1 MLSREN
7 LHAYQNRSIEFIK
20 KKRRCGLWISMGLG
34 KTTSTLTAILDL
46 FEDFS
51 IGKVLIIAPL
61 RVANS
66 VWKQEAR
73 KWKHLQNL
81 RISICTGS
89 ERQRLAAL
97 QMDADVYVINRENV
111 DWLVTKT
118 RTNWQFDMLVIDEC
132 FVGNTMVLTSLGP
145 RPIKIVSVGDLVI
158 TSSGVKTVSRVFK
171 KEATRLVRVT
181 LSDGKKIECTPEHPF
196 ATEIGW
202 VQAKDIKG
210 LRVVR
215 SAIYNEEKDKPI
227 LQPTMYGK
235 SKVYIKHR
243 LGCFRRFQTALSK
256 KLRTLWDS
264 VFGKGKNKPVLLP
277 WMFAQSDVGVDAGR
291 SKEENDKQR
300 INVEQGAHP
309 LEFWKSLVRRR
320 EEKVERGAQEKRP
333 QTNDAGWKRT
343 YHPVRRTN
351 EGDVIFGL
359 GEQSRNTN
367 KNEAGFQ
374 LPYLLQ
380 GGFCMARKEMDYR
393 SGRELTH
400 IAKNLGREAGQFSY
414 LSRVDNVENIKLE
427 CEEFVYNLEVDGV
440 HDYFAGEVLVHNC
453 SSFKNSSSQRFKAIR
468 KILPETEFMVLL
480 TGTPSPNSLLDIW
493 SQMYMIDFGKALG
506 RTMTSFK
513 HRFFEQDYM
522 GYKFTLRA
530 GSADKI
536 HELIEPSVIHMSAED
551 YLDVPERI
559 DLVEKIELPL
569 PLMAQYKDFERTL
582 LAELETGEEI
592 EAMSAAVLANKLLQ
606 FSNGGM
612 YTNDKGSWANIHTQ
626 KLDTL
631 AEMIEDNPNENM
643 LVAYN
648 YRFDLERLQKKF
660 PHAVLLDKKQET
672 IDRWNRGEIKLM
684 LAHPASAGHGLNLQ
698 NGGSLIVWFGMT
710 WSLEYYQQFNARLHR
725 QGQLK
730 PVRVLHIV
738 CKGTIDERVLSV
750 LSTKDVTQK
759 ALLSALKPIDFNR

>member
-7 LHAYQNRSIEFIK
+7 LHAYQERCVDFIK
-20 KKRRCGLWISMGLG
+20 KKRRCGIFLDMGLG

-81 RISICTGS
+81 RVSVCTGS

-111 DWLVTKT
+111 DWLVKKT
-118 RTNWQFDMLVIDEC
+118 RTNWQFDMLVIDE
-132 FVGNTMVLTSLGP
+132 S
-145 RPIKIVSVGDLVI
+145 
-158 TSSGVKTVSRVFK
+158 
-171 KEATRLVRVT
+171 
-181 LSDGKKIECTPEHPF
+181 
-196 ATEIGW
+196 
-202 VQAKDIKG
+202 
-210 LRVVR
+210 
-215 SAIYNEEKDKPI
+215 
-227 LQPTMYGK
+227 
-235 SKVYIKHR
+235 
-243 LGCFRRFQTALSK
+243 
-256 KLRTLWDS
+256 
-264 VFGKGKNKPVLLP
+264 
-277 WMFAQSDVGVDAGR
+277 
-291 SKEENDKQR
+291 
-300 INVEQGAHP
+300 
-309 LEFWKSLVRRR
+309 
-320 EEKVERGAQEKRP
+320 
-333 QTNDAGWKRT
+333 
-343 YHPVRRTN
+343 
-351 EGDVIFGL
+351 
-359 GEQSRNTN
+359 
-367 KNEAGFQ
+367 
-374 LPYLLQ
+374 
-380 GGFCMARKEMDYR
+380 
-393 SGRELTH
+393 
-400 IAKNLGREAGQFSY
+400 
-414 LSRVDNVENIKLE
+414 
-427 CEEFVYNLEVDGV
+427 
-440 HDYFAGEVLVHNC
+440 
-453 SSFKNSSSQRFKAIR
+453 SSFKNSSSRRFKAIR

-569 PLMAQYKDFERTL
+569 PLMAQYKEFERTL

-738 CKGTIDERVLSV
+738 CKDTIDERVLSV
-750 LSTKDVTQK
+750 LSMKDVTQK